1 METIIALQKI
11 VKTYDTGLVKFN
23 ALDGV
28 DLSIK
33 KGEFV
38 VILGPSGAGKS
49 TLLNLIGGM
58 DIPTSGSICVDG
70 QELSKYTENQLSEY
84 RAQNVGFIFQFYN
97 ILPTL
102 TVKENVALIQD
113 IAPQAQD
120 AEKVLEQVGL
130 KAHMHQF
137 PNQLSGGQMQRV
149 AIARALANDPDIILA
164 DEPTGA
170 LDTKTS
176 VQIMELIKKIAKDK
190 LVIMVTHNPELAK
203 NYASRIIEFK
213 DGDLISDSNPVTNE
227 ENEKKFS
234 IKKTSMS
241 FLTALKL
248 SFNNIKTKK
257 GRTFITSLASSI
269 GIIGIALILAL
280 SNGFKIQIDKFERDT
295 LSQMPIVISPTV
307 MTADEEAQKEFM
319 KEHMGNGENAFTDK
333 KEIYPLKSIDSITH
347 NNNINLDYVNYIEKI
362 DDTLIGGISYTRA
375 TKLNI
380 LYKNKIE
387 GINNEHSS
395 TCRNSWYW

>member
-58 DIPTSGSICVDG
+58 DIPTSGSIFVDG

-113 IAPQAQD
+113 IAPQSQD

-137 PNQLSGGQMQRV
+137 PNQLSGGEQQRV
-149 AIARALANDPDIILA
+149 SIARAIAKNPKLLLC

-170 LDTKTS
+170 LDSKTGTD
-176 VQIMELIKKIAKDK
+176 ILK
-190 LVIMVTHNPELAK
+190 LLKAQEETVVIVTHNALIADIADRVIRLK
-203 NYASRIIEFK
+203 NGRIIENVINK
-213 DGDLISDSNPVTNE
+213 DPKSV
-227 ENEKKFS
+227 
-234 IKKTSMS
+234 
-241 FLTALKL
+241 
-248 SFNNIKTKK
+248 
-257 GRTFITSLASSI
+257 
-269 GIIGIALILAL
+269 
-280 SNGFKIQIDKFERDT
+280 
-295 LSQMPIVISPTV
+295 
-307 MTADEEAQKEFM
+307 DEVE
-319 KEHMGNGENAFTDK
+319 
-333 KEIYPLKSIDSITH
+333 
-347 NNNINLDYVNYIEKI
+347 
-362 DDTLIGGISYTRA
+362 
-375 TKLNI
+375 
-380 LYKNKIE
+380 
-387 GINNEHSS
+387 
-395 TCRNSWYW
+395 W

>member
-102 TVKENVALIQD
+102 TVKENVTLIQD

-137 PNQLSGGQMQRV
+137 PNQLSGGEQQRV
-149 AIARALANDPDIILA
+149 SIARAIAKNPKLLLC

-170 LDTKTS
+170 LDSKTGTD
-176 VQIMELIKKIAKDK
+176 ILK
-190 LVIMVTHNPELAK
+190 LLKAQEETVVIVTHNALIADIADRVIRLK
-203 NYASRIIEFK
+203 NGRIIENVINK
-213 DGDLISDSNPVTNE
+213 DPKSV
-227 ENEKKFS
+227 
-234 IKKTSMS
+234 
-241 FLTALKL
+241 
-248 SFNNIKTKK
+248 
-257 GRTFITSLASSI
+257 
-269 GIIGIALILAL
+269 
-280 SNGFKIQIDKFERDT
+280 
-295 LSQMPIVISPTV
+295 
-307 MTADEEAQKEFM
+307 DEVE
-319 KEHMGNGENAFTDK
+319 
-333 KEIYPLKSIDSITH
+333 
-347 NNNINLDYVNYIEKI
+347 
-362 DDTLIGGISYTRA
+362 
-375 TKLNI
+375 
-380 LYKNKIE
+380 
-387 GINNEHSS
+387 
-395 TCRNSWYW
+395 W

>member
-97 ILPTL
+97 ILSTL

-113 IAPQAQD
+113 IAPQSQD

-137 PNQLSGGQMQRV
+137 PNQLSGGEQQRV
-149 AIARALANDPDIILA
+149 SIARAIAKNPKLLLC

-170 LDTKTS
+170 LDSKTGTD
-176 VQIMELIKKIAKDK
+176 ILK
-190 LVIMVTHNPELAK
+190 LLKAQEETVVIVTHNALIADIADRVIRLK
-203 NYASRIIEFK
+203 NGRIIENVINK
-213 DGDLISDSNPVTNE
+213 DPKSV
-227 ENEKKFS
+227 
-234 IKKTSMS
+234 
-241 FLTALKL
+241 
-248 SFNNIKTKK
+248 
-257 GRTFITSLASSI
+257 
-269 GIIGIALILAL
+269 
-280 SNGFKIQIDKFERDT
+280 
-295 LSQMPIVISPTV
+295 
-307 MTADEEAQKEFM
+307 DEVE
-319 KEHMGNGENAFTDK
+319 
-333 KEIYPLKSIDSITH
+333 
-347 NNNINLDYVNYIEKI
+347 
-362 DDTLIGGISYTRA
+362 
-375 TKLNI
+375 
-380 LYKNKIE
+380 
-387 GINNEHSS
+387 
-395 TCRNSWYW
+395 W